1 MTLLCW
7 LNLVMMDTS
16 MKGFGSVETES
27 RVKDTRRGRSDQEF
41 DQSYEEDSTCVQ
53 SDGLWRK
60 NWIEDD
66 GEDGTWK
73 LIVHLDTE

>member
-27 RVKDTRRGRSDQEF
+27 RVKDARLTVRTVRSR
-41 DQSYEEDSTCVQ
+41 V
-53 SDGLWRK
+53 
-60 NWIEDD
+60 
-66 GEDGTWK
+66 
-73 LIVHLDTE
+73 